1 MHHYLTIVLPR
12 LMPCYYVLQLD
23 CNNCRLVLLHRRGV
37 GLEAELAA
45 VVAVRMDFA
54 ETTTVLSVVEVEVR
68 MGWTREDLYTVETT
82 V

>member
-1 MHHYLTIVLPR
+1 MHHFLTIVLPR
-12 LMPCYYVLQLD
+12 LMPCYYALQLD
-23 CNNCRLVLLHRRGV
+23 CNNCRLALLHRRVV